1 MLTVRETEIMRELAR
16 SYMEY
21 ALAPRQTELQKL
33 WIAHNTGRSERP
45 MVLIDQIPWHEMDVD
60 GSLVCQ
66 IEDPYWRGVECSLRR
81 SLYKARYMPADM
93 LLTPYILIPRIL
105 KHPDYRSYGIQ
116 IQESISRTDQVNDVV
131 SHAYI
136 KQFET
141 MEDLEKIR
149 PIPLSADTEKEAI
162 VWEEAERIFSGIAP
176 VRWQGVSIHSG
187 LWDTISMWQGVEE
200 CYYMLLD
207 EPELL
212 HAIMDRMTQIALDWI
227 RTGNEEGLFDT
238 TGITCHCSHTLM
250 QPFGTGAEDR
260 PGLSQ
265 NSWTYGMAQL
275 FTSVSPDVTREFE
288 IPYVSR
294 IFEHFGN
301 VYYGCCEKLDDR
313 LDIISKLPNVRK
325 VSCSPWSDV
334 ERFASQLPQNL
345 ILSNKPNPALTGSG
359 DLEAARRELGNT
371 IQAARRH
378 NVRLEMILK
387 DNSTVHYHPERL
399 WEFSKMALELVQN

>member
-33 WIAHNTGRSERP
+33 WIAHNTGRGERP

-105 KHPDYRSYGIQ
+105 KYPNYRSYGIQ

-149 PIPLSADTEKEAI
+149 PIPLSADTEKEAV

-227 RTGNEEGLFDT
+227 RTGNEDCL
-238 TGITCHCSHTLM
+238 L
-250 QPFGTGAEDR
+250 
-260 PGLSQ
+260 
-265 NSWTYGMAQL
+265 Y
-275 FTSVSPDVTREFE
+275 TSDAA
-288 IPYVSR
+288 
-294 IFEHFGN
+294 
-301 VYYGCCEKLDDR
+301 DD
-313 LDIISKLPNVRK
+313 
-325 VSCSPWSDV
+325 
-334 ERFASQLPQNL
+334 
-345 ILSNKPNPALTGSG
+345 
-359 DLEAARRELGNT
+359 
-371 IQAARRH
+371 
-378 NVRLEMILK
+378 
-387 DNSTVHYHPERL
+387 
-399 WEFSKMALELVQN
+399 